1 WKSLSNAAAACSSL
15 AMMRLNRHVHRCLNL
30 KILSGIQCSDK
41 PLKSFPFLEYAG
53 IFQDTGEFFAE
64 FFFQN
69 GIDFLSIGHLA
80 VDGFHFIGPLLVI
93 RGDSAFLTEYKLL
106 NLIEFPFQPRWYAGK
121 TQELDES
128 D

>member
-1 WKSLSNAAAACSSL
+1 
-15 AMMRLNRHVHRCLNL
+15 MMRLNRHVHRCLNL

-80 VDGFHFIGPLLVI
+80 VEDRKSTRLNSSHVSISYAVFCLKKKKYSYVLL
-93 RGDSAFLTEYKLL
+93 E
-106 NLIEFPFQPRWYAGK
+106 E
-121 TQELDES
+121 
-128 D
+128 